1 MKRFTSLLLAID
13 QTTSTSTKTEL
24 IAQYLQEESLEKNKL
39 WTIALFTGKKPQRT
53 VNTTLLRKW
62 CAAEANI
69 PLWLFEHTYH
79 IIGDLAETISLIL
92 PEYNITSTSKSMSE
106 WIEEMMAL
114 KNADEEE
121 KQIFII
127 NAWKSMDRP
136 SIWVFNKLV
145 TGGFRVGVAKNI
157 LIKALSMFTGQDPTK
172 IAYHL
177 TGNWTP
183 LKTTWSE
190 LFNFQD
196 ITSDHS
202 KPFPFYLAHALPN
215 ENIPDIDPQIWVAEW
230 KWDGIRG
237 QLIKRKGE
245 VYLWSRGE
253 ELITDKFPE
262 FQRLTS

>member
-1 MKRFTSLLLAID
+1 
-13 QTTSTSTKTEL
+13 
-24 IAQYLQEESLEKNKL
+24 
-39 WTIALFTGKKPQRT
+39 
-53 VNTTLLRKW
+53 
-62 CAAEANI
+62 
-69 PLWLFEHTYH
+69 
-79 IIGDLAETISLIL
+79 
-92 PEYNITSTSKSMSE
+92 
-106 WIEEMMAL
+106 
-114 KNADEEE
+114 
-121 KQIFII
+121 
-127 NAWKSMDRP
+127 
-136 SIWVFNKLV
+136 
-145 TGGFRVGVAKNI
+145 
-157 LIKALSMFTGQDPTK
+157 MFTGQDPTK

-262 FQRLTS
+262 FQRLTSMHDDFVLDGEIVAWKMEKPMDFQKLQTRIGRKNPGKKS